1 MSSVCIRRAWLVMG
15 TRSLELEDLEAGYA
29 CLELNLGYPEV
40 REVTNNRPD
49 ADGTDD
55 RTSLMGSRAI
65 SANVQT
71 VAGGSMKPDEIATL
85 FAPYMVP
92 AARPELH
99 YVLDRAGEPERMA
112 TVRASDYAWPVTGSR
127 TREIHLSWIAPDPIM
142 RDPLG
147 RTSSS
152 RSGSST
158 IPGRVY
164 PLDYP
169 TYSARI
175 YPVGGG
181 APSTGTIESPG
192 DVAVRPLFRI
202 FGPITDP
209 RLELQVMSPTDPLAS
224 YAIAFVTGTRIDPN
238 HWIDLDA
245 DRKVVLRDS
254 DPLQSAMAEVDWQ
267 TSTWPAIPPSP
278 AVTYFNL
285 YGDSTSGVTQAE
297 AIWTDGYLS

>member
-29 CLELNLGYPEV
+29 CTELNLGYPEV

-55 RTSLMGSRAI
+55 RTALMGSRAV
-65 SANVQT
+65 SVNVQT
-71 VAGGSMKPDEIATL
+71 VAGGSLKPDEIATL

-112 TVRASDYAWPVTGSR
+112 VLRAAEYAWPVTGSR

-142 RDPLG
+142 RDPST

-152 RSGSST
+152 HSGSTT
-158 IPGRVY
+158 IPGR
-164 PLDYP
+164 
-169 TYSARI
+169 TYNFRPSRI
-175 YPVGGG
+175 YPPGGG
-181 APSTGTIESPG
+181 AATTGTIESPG
-192 DVAVRPLFRI
+192 DVPVRPLFRI

-209 RLELQVMSPTDPLAS
+209 RLELQVMDPTEPLAD
-224 YAIAFVTGTRIDPN
+224 YEIAFVPGTIIDPG
-238 HWIDLDA
+238 HWIDIDA
-245 DRKVVLRDS
+245 DRKLVLRDG
-254 DPLQSAMAEVDWQ
+254 DPLDSAMAEVDWQ

-285 YGDSTSGVTQAE
+285 YGDSTSGVSQVE

>member
-1 MSSVCIRRAWLVMG
+1 VSSVCVRRAWLVMG

-29 CLELNLGYPEV
+29 CTELNLGFPEV

-55 RTSLMGSRAI
+55 RTSLMGSRAV
-65 SANVQT
+65 SANIGT
-71 VAGGSMKPDEIATL
+71 IAGGTLKPDEIATI

-92 AARPELH
+92 SARPELH
-99 YVLDRAGEPERMA
+99 YVLDRAGEPERMCV
-112 TVRASDYAWPVTGSR
+112 VRASDYGWPITGSR

-142 RDPLG
+142 RDPVT
-147 RTSSS
+147 RSSVS
-152 RSGSST
+152 RSGSTT

-164 PLDYP
+164 NL
-169 TYSARI
+169 TYSPSRI

-181 APSTGTIESPG
+181 AATTGTITSAG

-209 RLELQVMSPTDPLAS
+209 RLELEVMDPTEPLAS
-224 YAIAFVTGTRIDPN
+224 YAIAFVAGTRIDAG
-238 HWIDLDA
+238 HWIDVDA

-285 YGDSTSGVTQAE
+285 YGDSTSAVSQAE